1 MKMERDFYA
10 DLGVPRSATE
20 REIKKAYRTQAKQ
33 CHPDVDR
40 SEQAM
45 AKWRKINDAYN
56 ILNNPNQK
64 KRYDM
69 YGESGLL
76 GAAEEAAEKMGRRPK
91 GAPPGG
97 GFGGPGG
104 AQQVDLSDIFD
115 SFFGGGGG
123 GAGFG
128 GGMGGQQRRRGPVKG
143 DDLRFDLKVDFK
155 KACFGGKENIRIK
168 HLENCDTCGGTGAK
182 PGTSKKTCSTCGG
195 QGMVMQVTRTPLGSF
210 QSQSPCPQCRGEGTI
225 IEEYCGTC
233 VGKGVYQK
241 QKEVVLTVPAGV
253 ETGQKLRVRDE
264 GDASANGGPPGDLYI
279 FINVEED
286 AEFKRVGTE
295 IYTSFEIPYLDAIL
309 GDEVQIKTIDGEVTM
324 QIPAGSQPESVL
336 KMRGKGAPRLG
347 DLKSRGDHFVTLKVQ
362 IPKKLSRKERELVTQ
377 LKSLQ

>member
-1 MKMERDFYA
+1 MERDFYR
-10 DLGVPRSATE
+10 DLGIPRTATE
-20 REIKKAYRTQAKQ
+20 REIKTAYRRQAKE
-33 CHPDVDR
+33 CHPDIDR
-40 SEQAM
+40 SESAQ

-76 GAAEEAAEKMGRRPK
+76 GAAEEAAEKMGKRPA
-91 GAPPGG
+91 GAPPG

-123 GAGFG
+123 AGFG
-128 GGMGGQQRRRGPVKG
+128 GGMGSQRSRRGPVKG
-143 DDLRFDLKVDFK
+143 DDLRFDLRVDFK

-168 HLENCDTCGGTGAK
+168 HLEQCDVCKGSGAK
-182 PGTSKKTCSTCGG
+182 PGTSKKTCGTCGG

-210 QSQSPCPQCRGEGTI
+210 QTQAVCPECRGEGTI

-233 VGKGVYQK
+233 VGKGVVQK

-264 GDASANGGPPGDLYI
+264 GDASSNGGSPGDLYI

-286 AEFKRVGTE
+286 RMFRREGTQ
-295 IYTSFEIPYLDAIL
+295 IYSTLDVPYLDAIL
-309 GDEVQIKTIDGEVTM
+309 GSEVRIKTIDGEVTM
-324 QIPAGSQPESVL
+324 QVPAGSQPESIL
-336 KMRGKGAPRLG
+336 KMRNKGAPKLG
-347 DLKSRGDHFVTLKVQ
+347 DIKNRGDHFVTLKVQ
-362 IPKKLSRKERELVTQ
+362 IPKSLSKRERELISE
-377 LKSLQ
+377 LKSLQR